1 MQFKELVAVLNNK
14 TYKYCIRKKGGAGY
28 MKAKLFFITP
38 DLLEGKVIFIT
49 PDLLE
54 RKVKLVDVK
63 RAFTNELFI
72 TMED

>member
-1 MQFKELVAVLNNK
+1 MQFKELLTVIDNN
-14 TYKYCIRKKGGAGY
+14 TYINILSEKGRWLY
-28 MKAKLFFITP
+28 
-38 DLLEGKVIFIT
+38 EGKVNFIT

-72 TMED
+72 RLED